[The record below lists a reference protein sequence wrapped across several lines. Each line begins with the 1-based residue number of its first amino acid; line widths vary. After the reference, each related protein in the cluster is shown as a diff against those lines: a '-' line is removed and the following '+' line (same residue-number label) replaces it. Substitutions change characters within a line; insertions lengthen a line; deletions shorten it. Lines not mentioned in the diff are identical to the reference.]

1 MSEQICP
8 CCNGVGKSEAN
19 GYTLSCTFCKGKGKT
34 TVADLK
40 KELAELKLVYE
51 NKLMKGIKDAEESVG
66 PCLVDVLISAIA
78 ELSAR
83 LHQLEVKVFWI
94 KGK

>member
-1 MSEQICP
+1 MVTDS
-8 CCNGVGKSEAN
+8 
-19 GYTLSCTFCKGKGKT
+19 
-34 TVADLK
+34 K
-40 KELAELKLVYE
+40 KEFAELKLAYE
-51 NKLMKGIKDAEESVG
+51 NKLMKAIKDAEESLG